1 MDPIVTVLITT
12 AAGTLVGIIV
22 GVLLMHRQLRPIVT
36 ETELAELKGSLQRS
50 ETSLVAA
57 TTNAEDLGKQL
68 AQRDKRIQQT
78 SDDLKQ
84 KQQQL
89 DLVLA
94 EAHAETVRRTAAE
107 QRIEELNTQAGGLT
121 EQFTRLDAKASEQE
135 KQLAEKANRI
145 ASLKGELDAGT
156 RYTEELKEQV
166 ARVTTEAVELRSSM
180 EQDGRYRS
188 SLEVQLR
195 TEQEQIGQLNDK
207 VAALQD
213 ERAQLEIR
221 LQEERRSAARGMEL
235 LMMAQEKLAGV
246 FKPIG
251 LDVQTAGAG
260 NGSGAASQVDAEIH
274 EKAGAA
280 QSEVLTKLSDP
291 TSS

>member
-1 MDPIVTVLITT
+1 
-12 AAGTLVGIIV
+12 
-22 GVLLMHRQLRPIVT
+22 MHRQLRPIVT

-78 SDDLKQ
+78 NDDLKQ

-94 EAHAETVRRTAAE
+94 EAQAETVRRTAAE
-107 QRIEELNTQAGGLT
+107 QRIQELNTQAGALT
-121 EQFTRLDAKASEQE
+121 EQYTRLDAKASEQE
-135 KQLAEKANRI
+135 KQLAERANRI
-145 ASLKGELDAGT
+145 ASLQGELDAGK
-156 RYTEELKEQV
+156 RYAEELKEQV
-166 ARVTTEAVELRSSM
+166 ARVTTEAVELRSTM
-180 EQDGRYRS
+180 EQEGRYRS

-207 VAALQD
+207 VAALQN

-251 LDVQTAGAG
+251 LDVQTARVG
-260 NGSGAASQVDAEIH
+260 NGSGAPSQVDAEMH
-274 EKAGAA
+274 ERAGAA
-280 QSEVLTKLSDP
+280 QSEVITKLS
-291 TSS
+291 